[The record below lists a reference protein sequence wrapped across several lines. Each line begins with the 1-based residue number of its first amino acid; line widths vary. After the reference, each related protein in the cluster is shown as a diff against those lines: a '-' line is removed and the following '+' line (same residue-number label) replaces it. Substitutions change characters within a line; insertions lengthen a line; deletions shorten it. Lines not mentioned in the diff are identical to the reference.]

1 MRLFHGPFLAAGLPP
16 GRFLPFAR
24 PTGGICRGISC
35 RGGSGYCGD
44 KSKIPYIAR
53 HIDERYHC
61 HHIIGTTGGH
71 GIVARILIR
80 NLDGTTIER
89 LKFRAAQNG
98 RSLQAEV
105 EDLPQ
110 IGGGT
115 YMPKDFDYW
124 PLA

>member
-1 MRLFHGPFLAAGLPP
+1 MSAAASIGIHQVGIWIGRLAVFVEVFHVGVA
-16 GRFLPFAR
+16 
-24 PTGGICRGISC
+24 RGIVEIKAKFLTLLATSM
-35 RGGSGYCGD
+35 
-44 KSKIPYIAR
+44 
-53 HIDERYHC
+53 

>member
-1 MRLFHGPFLAAGLPP
+1 M
-16 GRFLPFAR
+16 
-24 PTGGICRGISC
+24 
-35 RGGSGYCGD
+35 
-44 KSKIPYIAR
+44 
-53 HIDERYHC
+53 
-61 HHIIGTTGGH
+61 
-71 GIVARILIR
+71 ARILIR